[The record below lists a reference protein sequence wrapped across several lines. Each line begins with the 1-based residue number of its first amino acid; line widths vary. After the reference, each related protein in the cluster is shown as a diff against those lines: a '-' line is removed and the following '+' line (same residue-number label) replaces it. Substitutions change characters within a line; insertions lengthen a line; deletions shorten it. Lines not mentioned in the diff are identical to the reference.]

1 MNNFRIK
8 LFTCPIIIIAADYLT
23 NSMVFSA
30 IWQPATIGVFFAFAS
45 FLFEQVILR
54 RDTFWISNVLDFLFA
69 AVIVYASQFFLTDVT
84 ISLTGALF
92 SAAMLA
98 AFEYIAHS
106 YLLRSGQV

>member
-8 LFTCPIIIIAADYLT
+8 LFTSPIIVIAADYLT
-23 NSMVFSA
+23 SSMVFSA
-30 IWQPATIGVFFAFAS
+30 IWQPASVGIFFAFVS
-45 FLFEQVILR
+45 YLFEQVILR
-54 RDTFWISNVLDFLFA
+54 RDIFWMSNVLDFLFA
-69 AVIVYASQFFLTDVT
+69 AVIVYASQFFFSNVT
-84 ISLTGALF
+84 ISLIGALF